1 MSNINVKEHRKA
13 EYPVDDIFIN
23 RWSPRAMSGDTVLK
37 DELMSLFE
45 AARWAPSSF
54 NNQSWRFLYSLK
66 DSESWDTYFNLLL
79 EGNQTWVKNA
89 GALVVI
95 LSKTTFDYNG
105 KPTKTHAFDSGAAWQ
120 NFALQ
125 GSINGLVIHGMQGFD
140 YDRAKTEL
148 KIPDEYEVQAMAS
161 VGKPGNPAD
170 LPDKLREM
178 EIPSGRKLVTEIAME
193 DTSLLKTD

>member
-1 MSNINVKEHRKA
+1 MSNINVKEHREA

-23 RWSPRAMSGDTVLK
+23 RWSPRAMSGDPVSK

-54 NNQSWRFLYSLK
+54 NNQSWRLLYSLK
-66 DSESWDTYFNLLL
+66 GSDTWDTFFDLLL
-79 EGNQTWVKNA
+79 EGNKTWVKNA

-105 KPTKTHAFDSGAAWQ
+105 KPSKTHAFDSGAAWQ

-140 YDRAKTEL
+140 YDKAKSEL
-148 KIPDEYEVQAMAS
+148 QIPGEYEVQAMAAI
-161 VGKPGNPAD
+161 GKPGDPDD
-170 LPDKLREM
+170 LPEALREKD
-178 EIPSGRKLVTEIAME
+178 IPSGRKNVSEIALE
-193 DTSLLKTD
+193 DASLL

>member
-1 MSNINVKEHRKA
+1 MSNINVKEHREA

-23 RWSPRAMSGDTVLK
+23 RWSPRAMSGDPVSK

-66 DSESWDTYFNLLL
+66 GSNTWDTFFDLLL
-79 EGNQTWVKNA
+79 EGNKTWVKNS

-105 KPTKTHAFDSGAAWQ
+105 KPSKTHAFDSGAAWQ

-140 YDRAKTEL
+140 YDKAKSEL
-148 KIPDEYEVQAMAS
+148 QIPGEYEVQAMAAI
-161 VGKPGNPAD
+161 GKPGDPND
-170 LPDKLREM
+170 LPEGLRDKD
-178 EIPSGRKLVTEIAME
+178 IPSGRKNVSEIALE
-193 DTSLLKTD
+193 DASLLTTD

>member
-1 MSNINVKEHRKA
+1 MSSINVKEHRKV

-23 RWSPRAMSGDTVLK
+23 RWSPRAMSGDPVSK

-66 DSESWDTYFNLLL
+66 GSDTWDTFFDLLL

-105 KPTKTHAFDSGAAWQ
+105 KPSKTHAFDSGAAWQ

-140 YDRAKTEL
+140 YDKAKSEL
-148 KIPDEYEVQAMAS
+148 QIPDEYEVQAMAAI
-161 VGKPGNPAD
+161 GKPGDPDD
-170 LPDKLREM
+170 LPEALREKD
-178 EIPSGRKLVTEIAME
+178 IPSGRKNVSEIALE
-193 DTSLLKTD
+193 DTSLL

>member
-1 MSNINVKEHRKA
+1 MSNINVKEHREA

-23 RWSPRAMSGDTVLK
+23 RWSPRAMSGDPVSK
-37 DELMSLFE
+37 DELMSLIE

-66 DSESWDTYFNLLL
+66 GSDTWDTYFNLLL

-105 KPTKTHAFDSGAAWQ
+105 KPSKTHAFDSGAAWQ

-140 YDRAKTEL
+140 YDRAKSEL
-148 KIPDEYEVQAMAS
+148 QIPGEYEVQAMAAI
-161 VGKPGNPAD
+161 GKPGDPDD
-170 LPDKLREM
+170 LPEALREKD
-178 EIPSGRKLVTEIAME
+178 IPSGRKNVSEIALE
-193 DTSLLKTD
+193 DTSLL

>member
-1 MSNINVKEHRKA
+1 MSNINVKEHREA

-23 RWSPRAMSGDTVLK
+23 RWSPRAMSGDPVSK
-37 DELMSLFE
+37 DELMSLIE

-66 DSESWDTYFNLLL
+66 GSDTWDTYFNLLL
-79 EGNQTWVKNA
+79 EGNQAWVKNA

-105 KPTKTHAFDSGAAWQ
+105 KPSKTHAFDSGAAWQ

-140 YDRAKTEL
+140 YDKAKSEL
-148 KIPDEYEVQAMAS
+148 QIPDEYEVQAMAAI
-161 VGKPGNPAD
+161 GKPGDPDD
-170 LPDKLREM
+170 LPEALREKD
-178 EIPSGRKLVTEIAME
+178 IPSGRKNISEIALE
-193 DTSLLKTD
+193 DASLL